1 VKPIT
6 TQLAARNAKKGVYRV
21 AVGGVEGLYFKKKS
35 DAPGAG
41 SFFRRFWING
51 KRRAM
56 GLGPL
61 SQVSLAEAVK
71 RAQKLALDREEGID
85 PIEQR
90 KRERAA
96 NHAAEQAAK
105 LAKEEAE
112 KKPLTFI
119 DMAEKQCVLR
129 SSLWRH
135 RYAVTTWRNPLVR
148 HVYPVIGHLPL
159 NDITVD
165 HVVEIV
171 RSAVAAGKLP
181 TGKRVQTRIGEV
193 MNAALAGG
201 LRDAALGNPAD
212 PRKVTM
218 IYPVKRRGAR
228 PHFRRIAKLKD
239 APAAFLVLVHMR
251 EGVVGFKA
259 LALDAWLLMIAC
271 ACRPSEALNAC
282 WSEFDFEE
290 GVWTIPA
297 TRMKSARPHAIPLNA
312 IALAVL
318 KRRWEERRGDAVFP
332 GRSGKPMGYA
342 NFARTPIEIDAALDF
357 GSPHSWRSVFRD
369 WAGDVGRL
377 HIDRDLA
384 ELALAHVLEDTEGS
398 YRRETGVEARRAP
411 MEAYARWLNDD
422 RKAVAIPLAA

>member
-1 VKPIT
+1 MKPIT

-35 DAPGAG
+35 DTPGAG
-41 SFFRRFWING
+41 SFFRRYWIDG

-61 SQVSLAEAVK
+61 SQISLAEAVK
-71 RAQKLALDREEGID
+71 RAQKLALDRDEGID

-96 NHAAEQAAK
+96 NHAAEQAEK
-105 LAKEEAE
+105 LAKEKAE

-119 DMAEKQCVLR
+119 DMAERQCGLR
-129 SSLWRH
+129 ASLWRH
-135 RYAVTTWRNPLVR
+135 RYAVSTWRNPLVT

-181 TGKRVQTRIGEV
+181 TGKRVQTRIGEI

-201 LRDAALGNPAD
+201 ERDAALGNPAD
-212 PRKVTM
+212 PRKVKA

-228 PHFRRIAKLKD
+228 AHFRRIAKLKD
-239 APAAFLVLVHMR
+239 APAAFLALVHMR
-251 EGVVGFKA
+251 EGAVGFKA

-271 ACRPSEALNAC
+271 ACRPSEALNAR

-297 TRMKSARPHAIPLNA
+297 ERMKSARPHLIPLNA

-332 GRSGKPMGYA
+332 GKSGKPMSYA
-342 NFARTPIEIDAALDF
+342 NFARIPIKIDKTLDL
-357 GSPHSWRSVFRD
+357 GSPHSWRSIFRD

-384 ELALAHVLEDTEGS
+384 EAALAHALEDTEGS
-398 YRRETGVEARRAP
+398 YRRETGIEARRAP

-422 RKAVAIPLAA
+422 RKAVAVPLAA

>member
-1 VKPIT
+1 
-6 TQLAARNAKKGVYRV
+6 
-21 AVGGVEGLYFKKKS
+21 
-35 DAPGAG
+35 
-41 SFFRRFWING
+41 
-51 KRRAM
+51 
-56 GLGPL
+56 
-61 SQVSLAEAVK
+61 
-71 RAQKLALDREEGID
+71 
-85 PIEQR
+85 
-90 KRERAA
+90 
-96 NHAAEQAAK
+96 
-105 LAKEEAE
+105 
-112 KKPLTFI
+112 
-119 DMAEKQCVLR
+119 MAERQCKLR

-135 RYAVTTWRNPLVR
+135 RYAVTTWRNPLV
-148 HVYPVIGHLPL
+148 HYAYPVIGHLPL

-165 HVVEIV
+165 HIVEIV

-201 LRDAALGNPAD
+201 ERDAALGNPAD
-212 PRKVTM
+212 PRKVKA

-228 PHFRRIAKLKD
+228 AHFRRIAKLKD
-239 APAAFLVLVHMR
+239 APAAFRALQRMR
-251 EGVVGFKA
+251 EEAVGFKA

-290 GVWTIPA
+290 KVWTIPA
-297 TRMKSARPHAIPLNA
+297 PRMKSARAHAIPLNA

-318 KRRWEERRGDAVFP
+318 KRRSADHRGDAVFP

-342 NFARTPIEIDAALDF
+342 NFARTPIEIDATLEL
-357 GSPHSWRSVFRD
+357 GSPHSWRSIFRD

-411 MEAYARWLNDD
+411 MEAYARWLDDD
-422 RKAVAIPLAA
+422 RRTVAVPLAA